1 MTIRIVS
8 HCYAAALPHYAEF
21 LKYQLSSLAL
31 NPVPCPVAIT
41 VCYCP
46 ADEATWDVLRWFG
59 ENEGIGL
66 DPLPLPLPAL
76 GRRSI
81 GRNTAALESTE
92 DLIWFCDVDHV
103 FGPGCLSALWET
115 WRRLRLPEY
124 DRALF
129 RDSDSPP
136 MMIFPRHIK
145 IHKDHATGDAAAL
158 RARGK
163 FLVEIDPAEFIDKT
177 YSRAIGGIQ
186 IADGEHVRKYGYL
199 AGTKWQ
205 EPRTDGRP
213 FADFKD
219 DLAFRRQVSAHGR
232 IEGIELPSLY
242 RLRHST
248 TTYQ

>member
-103 FGPGCLSALWET
+103 FGPGCLASLWRQ
-115 WRRLRLPEY
+115 WQAMDPKP
-124 DRALF
+124 AMVW
-129 RDSDSPP
+129 PW
-136 MMIFPRHIK
+136 HIK
-145 IHKDHATGDAAAL
+145 IHRDHATGDAATA
-158 RARGK
+158 RAAGEMLAR
-163 FLVEIDPAEFIDKT
+163 IDPAEFVDKS
-177 YSRAIGGIQ
+177 YNRAIGGIQ
-186 IADGEHVRKYGYL
+186 IVAGDFARKWGYL
-199 AGTKWQ
+199 PTGPYQ
-205 EPRTDGRP
+205 EPRRDDRP
-213 FADFKD
+213 FGDFRD
-219 DLAFRRQVSAHGR
+219 DIAYRNFVKLHGEVRR
-232 IEGIELPSLY
+232 IELPNLF
-242 RLRHST
+242 RIRHST
-248 TTYQ
+248 KTHEG